1 MGMPAASTN
10 WTAERVRALPDDGNR
25 YEVIDGQLFVTR
37 APSWEHQRAVLEL
50 AFLIRSY
57 LADRTVA
64 AVYIAPAD
72 IEFRN
77 DRMVEPDLFVVPLI
91 DGRKPRTWE
100 EAKTLLLAVEV
111 LSPSSARADRVAK
124 RLLYQREGV
133 AEYWMVDVASRL
145 IERWRP
151 DDSRPEIIEGAL
163 SWQPDPAIPALA
175 IDLDAYFKEVCL
187 E

>member
-37 APSWEHQRAVLEL
+37 APSWEHQRAALVMAQRLYP
-50 AFLIRSY
+50 Y
-57 LADRTVA
+57 LVA
-64 AVYIAPAD
+64 QLLGAVYVAPAD
-72 IEFRN
+72 VEFRF
-77 DRMVEPDLFVVPLI
+77 DRMVEPDVFVVPLVE
-91 DGRKPRTWE
+91 GRSPKTWE
-100 EAKTLLLAVEV
+100 DVRRLLLAVEI

-151 DDSRPEIIEGAL
+151 DDSRPEIIVGDL
-163 SWQPDPAIPALA
+163 TWQPDPAAPALT